1 MLKRQP
7 PGCPSSDCVGIV
19 RFRTRRRRA
28 GILLLV
34 VLATGQGCYSYH
46 TTQLPDIQLG
56 EEVRLVLEDR
66 GYRRVAPG
74 AAQEAAPMLEGRLA
88 GVTNDSLTLSVWIGE
103 AYRGTPFESA
113 YQDIA
118 IPLIDVQRVEH
129 REFSRKRT
137 ALVAAGVVAVIFVL
151 IEGIGLVNFLGN
163 GGEDDEPDPPLPVGI
178 GGAP

>member
-1 MLKRQP
+1 
-7 PGCPSSDCVGIV
+7 
-19 RFRTRRRRA
+19 
-28 GILLLV
+28 
-34 VLATGQGCYSYH
+34 
-46 TTQLPDIQLG
+46 
-56 EEVRLVLEDR
+56 
-66 GYRRVAPG
+66 
-74 AAQEAAPMLEGRLA
+74 MLEGQLA

-118 IPLIDVQRVEH
+118 IPLIDVLRVEH

-163 GGEDDEPDPPLPVGI
+163 GGEDDEPDPPVLTGI